1 MIQYGKLCIF
11 PLGGYVKFAGEMY
24 PDKIEKS
31 DKKKYKE
38 LFMYKGAL
46 QKASIVLAGPFANF
60 VLGIFLFSVIYIT
73 FGKIILHLLLEML
86 IKIVLLKKLVFKK

>member
-1 MIQYGKLCIF
+1 
-11 PLGGYVKFAGEMY
+11 MY

-60 VLGIFLFSVIYIT
+60 ILGIFLFSIIY
-73 FGKIILHLLLEML
+73 
-86 IKIVLLKKLVFKK
+86 VFW

>member
-1 MIQYGKLCIF
+1 MF

-38 LFMYKGAL
+38 LFMNKRC
-46 QKASIVLAGPFANF
+46 FAK
-60 VLGIFLFSVIYIT
+60 S
-73 FGKIILHLLLEML
+73 
-86 IKIVLLKKLVFKK
+86 